1 MKQQKKGSFGTELLR
16 WLSAMAV
23 TLGFSVAGIFL
34 FPVDGSLILWIS
46 LGLLCLCIGAS
57 VLAGLRL
64 TRAIERMKVKEALEY
79 GERQRERMQAHAQE
93 EKRKLQRAYTLT
105 LTWAVVILLLAGA
118 VCFFAGVET
127 WPQVPM
133 LFLFYGFFACVIRK
147 RNDIDLSK
155 ALKEAEFPRL
165 YALAKQAAGKDFCG
179 RIYIFLGPA
188 DGEQSCGLS
197 VMEKGRDVYLL
208 LGPVLPNVL
217 SEEELLMT
225 LRHEFAHVEL
235 SHTKEIAKFQNLLYF
250 FEGDDSATMGFG
262 FGFAM
267 HYPYVNLSLKC
278 SLYFTLS
285 SRDREMEAD
294 AAAGKDHSASVVAG
308 AFAKI
313 CAFTLF
319 WFENTPYRCLY
330 ASEEAPESL
339 TTDLIRSYREAIPTR
354 WEQWKE
360 LLEKGLPPKVASHP
374 TFRQR
379 WEALGCPAYSV
390 ELKEQENA
398 YAEEGK
404 RLAESSDLSVREVDP
419 ELYKEDRKEAYL
431 EPLKIVTDYEAGEKD
446 LTPDAL
452 RPVIRA
458 YDLLGRPGEAE
469 AICDRII
476 ACEEGPFASAYAKY
490 WKGMCLLHR
499 YDPKGIDYLYEAMEA
514 NSNYTED
521 GLSAIGEACTRMG
534 MEQELEEYRRRY
546 EALMQSAKDR
556 HVQGINS
563 KTKLAPAVLPE
574 GWQESILER
583 ILTAGKG
590 NLQRVYLI
598 KEIVSEDYAPSAFV
612 LDYLPDTSDEEKNR
626 IYDEIFRYLDDYPED
641 WDFALYDYEPSMKK
655 PLSQFPQAQIYEKL
669 CGEKEGE
676 AQAGTF

>member
-1 MKQQKKGSFGTELLR
+1 MKQQKKRNFGLALLR
-16 WLSAMAV
+16 WLAAMAV
-23 TLGFSVAGIFL
+23 TLGFSVGGIFL
-34 FPVDGSLILWIS
+34 SPTEGDLCLWLS
-46 LGLLCLCIGAS
+46 FGLLCLCVGAS
-57 VLAGLRL
+57 VFAGFRL
-64 TRAIERMKVKEALEY
+64 NRSIERMKVKDALEF
-79 GERQRERMQAHAQE
+79 GERQRERMEADACK
-93 EKRKLQRAYTLT
+93 EKRKLQRAYVLT
-105 LTWAVVILLLAGA
+105 VTWAAVILLLAGA
-118 VCFFAGVET
+118 VCFFAGSET
-127 WPQVPM
+127 WPQTPM
-133 LFLFYGFFACVIRK
+133 LFLFYGFFCCVIRK

-155 ALKEAEFPRL
+155 ALKEKEFPRL
-165 YALAKQAAGKDFCG
+165 YALAKQAAGEDFGG

-197 VMEKGRDVYLL
+197 VMEKGRNVYLL

-217 SEEELLMT
+217 NEEEFLMT
-225 LRHEFAHVEL
+225 LRHEFAHVKL
-235 SHTKEIAKFQNLLYF
+235 SHTKEIAKFQNLLHL
-250 FEGDDSATMGFG
+250 FEGDDSATLGFG

-267 HYPYVNLSLKC
+267 LYPYVNLSLKC
-278 SLYFTLS
+278 NVFFTLS

-294 AAAGKDHSASVVAG
+294 ATAGKDHAASVVAG

-313 CAFTLF
+313 CAFNLF

-390 ELKEQENA
+390 ELKEQEIA
-398 YAEEGK
+398 YGEEGK

-419 ELYKEDRKEAYL
+419 EQYKEDRKEAYL

-446 LTPDAL
+446 LSPDAL

-458 YDLLGRPGEAE
+458 YDLLGRPKEAE
-469 AICDRII
+469 VICDSII
-476 ACEEGPFASAYAKY
+476 AREEGPFASAYAKY
-490 WKGMCLLHR
+490 WKGMLLLYR

-514 NSNYTED
+514 NTNYTEE
-521 GLSAIGEACTRMG
+521 GLYAIGEACTRMG
-534 MEQELEEYRRRY
+534 MVRELEEYRRRY

-556 HVQGINS
+556 HVGGINH
-563 KTKLAPAVLPE
+563 KTKLALTTLPE
-574 GWQESILER
+574 DCRDKLLQR

-590 NLQRVYLI
+590 KLQRVYLI
-598 KEIVSEDYAPSAFV
+598 QEIVSEDYAPNAFV
-612 LDYLPDTSDEEKNR
+612 LDYLPDTADEEKHR
-626 IYDEIFRYLDDYPED
+626 IYDELFRYLDDYPED
-641 WDFALYDYEPSMKK
+641 RDFALYDYEPSMKK
-655 PLSQFPQAQIYEKL
+655 PLSQFPEALIYEKAH
-669 CGEKEGE
+669 GEKDS
-676 AQAGTF
+676 TS